1 MESTSLMYI
10 NRIGK
15 YLRIRRILRDR
26 ADDASTSSIN
36 DLNIP
41 TSATD
46 LNSIPRLL
54 IGGDIPSPATTAVY
68 KLAFG
73 AELR

>member
-1 MESTSLMYI
+1 MEGSPLMYI

-26 ADDASTSSIN
+26 PDDASTSSIN

-41 TSATD
+41 AATTD
-46 LNSIPRLL
+46 LNSIPGLL
-54 IGGDIPSPATTAVY
+54 IGGDIPPPATTAVD
-68 KLAFG
+68 KLTFG
-73 AELR
+73 AKLR